1 MNYSPTKVLAFIVIT
16 LVLLFSITY
25 LSKSNGLPNGKTED
39 GFAIGDFIIKYPTSE
54 RFLSATKSNIK
65 KEHTKAIDSLVKSVE
80 QLVVDEELENLNSP
94 GQKEK
99 KNIPDFTKIDTSK
112 IQHLNYPLD
121 KIAFIEQLKFNLE
134 NGPCRIIHYGDSQ
147 IEGDRISAYLR
158 NRLQGLYSGYGP
170 GFIPIK
176 QVYHQV
182 SADVAVS
189 DNWERYAYFDPTQE
203 KFEHKKYGAYSSFS
217 RFTPYYNLA
226 QDSIS
231 IDTLTFSKATIYVN
245 PSEKSYVRNRT
256 FTNIGLHY
264 GNAQTK
270 TTIKVYNEGSLIES
284 DTLRTD
290 GNYHNYIIKL
300 PVTPSN
306 LKIELESKI
315 SPDFY
320 GITLDGNSGV
330 SLDNV
335 AMRGSSGTIFA
346 GSNSSNFQTM
356 LKELNP
362 KVVIMQYGGNSLPY
376 LKDSL
381 EVEEYTSYL
390 KNHIRWIKRITE
402 NASFIFI
409 GPSDMTTTE
418 NGQLTTYSLLPFLNQ
433 QLKAMCTSNGIAYWS
448 MYDAMGGKG
457 SMIHWVDQ
465 DLAAS
470 DYTHFSRKGT
480 RVISELFFLA
490 LYLDLTETE

>member
-16 LVLLFSITY
+16 LVLLFGITY
-25 LSKSNGLPNGKTED
+25 LSKTNNLPDDKAED
-39 GFAIGDFIIKYPTSE
+39 GFAIGNYIIKYPTTEHFFTPVNSVLE
-54 RFLSATKSNIK
+54 KEQTK
-65 KEHTKAIDSLVKSVE
+65 TIDSLVESVE
-80 QLVVDEELENLNSP
+80 KLVVYEEVEN
-94 GQKEK
+94 K
-99 KNIPDFTKIDTSK
+99 KPSESQIKPSVPDFTKIDTSK
-112 IQHLNYPLD
+112 IQNLNYPLD
-121 KIAFIEQLKFNLE
+121 KATFISQLKFNLE

-147 IEGDRISAYLR
+147 IEGDRISGYLR
-158 NRLQGLYSGYGP
+158 NRLQNLYGGNGP

-182 SADVAVS
+182 SANVEAS
-189 DNWERYAYFDPTQE
+189 ENWERYAYFDPTQE

-217 RFTPYYNLA
+217 RFTSYYDLA
-226 QDSIS
+226 KDTIS
-231 IDTLTFSKATIYVN
+231 LDTLKLTKASIN
-245 PSEKSYVRNRT
+245 ISPSEKSYIRCRT
-256 FTNIGLHY
+256 FTNLGLHY
-264 GNAQTK
+264 GNAQAK
-270 TTIKVYNEGSLIES
+270 TNIKIYNGEILHKT
-284 DTLRTD
+284 DTLIAD
-290 GNYHNYIIKL
+290 GNYHEYNIKL
-300 PVTPSN
+300 PTTPSK
-306 LKIELESKI
+306 LKIVLESKI

-320 GITLDGNSGV
+320 GITLDGNNGI

-346 GSNSSNFQTM
+346 GSNGDNFQAM
-356 LKELNP
+356 FKELHP
-362 KVVIMQYGGNSLPY
+362 KIIIMQYGGNSMPY

-381 EVEEYTSYL
+381 EVKEYASYL
-390 KNHIRWIKRITE
+390 KNHIRWVKRKTE

-418 NGQLTTYSLLPFLNQ
+418 NGQLTTYALLPFLNE
-433 QLKAMCTSNGIAYWS
+433 QLQIMCNKNDIAYWS

-470 DYTHFSRKGT
+470 DYTHFSGKGT

-490 LYLDLTETE
+490 LYLDLTEAK